1 MRKQVGA
8 VLAALGLILFCGLR
22 VSSADGQRVVNFP
35 ADSGLHRWNLD
46 ELEQGIGGRF
56 DAVCVSLPPDEKT
69 AVLYLDGIPLEP
81 YRVITREQAGRVQM
95 FAASD
100 RATVQVGLL
109 AFPGVDI
116 AETYRIRSIN
126 PRFS

>member
-22 VSSADGQRVVNFP
+22 VSAADGQRVVNFP

-69 AVLYLDGIPLEP
+69 A
-81 YRVITREQAGRVQM
+81 
-95 FAASD
+95 D
-100 RATVQVGLL
+100 RKSVV
-109 AFPGVDI
+109 
-116 AETYRIRSIN
+116 
-126 PRFS
+126 

>member
-1 MRKQVGA
+1 MRTES
-8 VLAALGLILFCGLR
+8 IR
-22 VSSADGQRVVNFP
+22 
-35 ADSGLHRWNLD
+35 NLD